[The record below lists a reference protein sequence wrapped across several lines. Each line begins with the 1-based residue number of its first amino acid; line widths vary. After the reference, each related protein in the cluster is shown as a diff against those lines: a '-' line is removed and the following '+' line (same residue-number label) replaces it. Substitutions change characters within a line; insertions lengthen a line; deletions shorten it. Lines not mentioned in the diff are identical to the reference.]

1 MKTNKYVI
9 LKKINM
15 FLMSIFVLMLLIT
28 PNDPFN
34 IIKACFLLLLLVN
47 YNLILKSLYYIKD
60 VSIFFYGFIF
70 PILLFIFSVIIGGS
84 VENSLAGVYFF
95 IFLLLIFPL
104 VKYEINY
111 QKILLCGLLFVSAMT
126 ITFALFDL
134 LNIIPMYKNPI
145 LNYLYFNGNVSI
157 GKGMQFPIYYLLRFN
172 SSPLLVF
179 FVGYSLYKRNLLYI
193 FIAFLASILSGTRVN
208 ILAPFIILFL
218 FVIFIYNIR
227 SKYRHMIILL
237 FLILFSFM
245 IYFLYPFIFDM
256 FQRKVSSDAIR
267 NLYYLSY
274 FKLFSNIDIVLF
286 GQGYGAFFYSYGREQ
301 FTSAA
306 ELAYWEFVRQFGL
319 INFIVFLLFLFIPIL
334 KLYRI
339 KEARWILISYFVYL
353 LISYH
358 NPNLY
363 NSLSFLV
370 YLLMY
375 YSIFSFKKVKPC

>member
-157 GKGMQFPIYYLLRFN
+157 GKGMQFPMYYLLRFN
-172 SSPLLVF
+172 S
-179 FVGYSLYKRNLLYI
+179 
-193 FIAFLASILSGTRVN
+193 
-208 ILAPFIILFL
+208 
-218 FVIFIYNIR
+218 
-227 SKYRHMIILL
+227 
-237 FLILFSFM
+237 
-245 IYFLYPFIFDM
+245 
-256 FQRKVSSDAIR
+256 
-267 NLYYLSY
+267 
-274 FKLFSNIDIVLF
+274 
-286 GQGYGAFFYSYGREQ
+286 
-301 FTSAA
+301 
-306 ELAYWEFVRQFGL
+306 
-319 INFIVFLLFLFIPIL
+319 
-334 KLYRI
+334 
-339 KEARWILISYFVYL
+339 
-353 LISYH
+353 
-358 NPNLY
+358 
-363 NSLSFLV
+363 
-370 YLLMY
+370 
-375 YSIFSFKKVKPC
+375 